1 MDGTTICTR
10 LLGAAYLYPHV
21 VPDPFSLSVALR
33 ATDEF
38 IVVANSALWD
48 VITPEDAVEEIYEIG
63 SPVVA
68 AKHLQDLAQVRWSRS
83 VTLLRS
89 LSLSCANSTVHR
101 RATYPGPRLT
111 QPSILSWS
119 VNEYRLR
126 LGRFKGL
133 ISGRYMRRCL
143 VRAM

>member
-33 ATDEF
+33 ADDEF

-48 VITPEDAVEEIYEIG
+48 VVTPEDAVDEVYEIG

-68 AKHLQDLAQVRWSRS
+68 AKHLQDLAQVRSTTP
-83 VTLLRS
+83 VPLRRDLFS
-89 LSLSCANSTVHR
+89 DLGQQTQKLS
-101 RATYPGPRLT
+101 
-111 QPSILSWS
+111 
-119 VNEYRLR
+119 
-126 LGRFKGL
+126 F
-133 ISGRYMRRCL
+133 
-143 VRAM
+143 

>member
-1 MDGTTICTR
+1 VDGTTICTR

-48 VITPEDAVEEIYEIG
+48 VVTPEDAVEEIYEIG

-68 AKHLQDLAQVRWSRS
+68 AKHLQDLAQVRCMQSFS
-83 VTLLRS
+83 HTSPVSFAFLL
-89 LSLSCANSTVHR
+89 
-101 RATYPGPRLT
+101 
-111 QPSILSWS
+111 
-119 VNEYRLR
+119 
-126 LGRFKGL
+126 
-133 ISGRYMRRCL
+133 
-143 VRAM
+143 